1 MAIIEIAK
9 IQVRRGQEEITG
21 LPQLD
26 SGEFGWAVDTRKL
39 YIGNGT
45 LAEGAPELGN
55 TEIITE
61 HTVPNIFN
69 LPSYSYTGHS
79 PSPVNTDITRTVFS
93 KLDDFVT
100 VLDFGATGDGVT
112 NDTPYI
118 QKAIDQL
125 FLNTDKNYEASRRTL
140 YFPAGKYIVTSTIYV
155 PPYANIVGDGPD
167 KTKLEINTTTNTL
180 MQFCDGSSSGNGGTY
195 TVFVSGSSNIT
206 SLGKPSNINI
216 TGVTFHYG
224 TGTSTTTAQP
234 LLRVDCAEDTIIDN
248 CKFSGNHASGLFS
261 SSNYAGIE
269 LRGQGA
275 ILTKNVQIKNSTFY
289 KIKFGL
295 KSDYDIEDII
305 IENNKFNNL
314 YQGILWANSVAP
326 NNVTGPMKTKITKNL
341 FENIEYHGIF
351 VGVGLNINLPRGH
364 VSSFN
369 SFSQVGNNMNNN
381 GDLDSASAVIEFQAP
396 GNISIGDRFDR
407 TSVVDLQGNDSTILQ
422 PTIKGKVDYTGVVS
436 TSTISTSASPLPFC
450 RIPYTDSDQ
459 AINLQY
465 IINKQSLGISRKGNL
480 LISVSKVAPVPTISV
495 TETYSYVGA
504 SNGDLTFSAS
514 LNTATNAISVN
525 YISGNSFGT
534 LEYFYKVLQ

>member
-112 NDTPYI
+112 DDTPYI

-125 FLNTDKNYEASRRTL
+125 FLNTDKGYEASRRTL

-167 KTKLEINTTTNTL
+167 KTKLEINTTTSTL
-180 MQFCDGSSSGNGGTY
+180 MQFCDGSSLGNGGTY

-206 SLGKPSNINI
+206 SLSKPKNINLK
-216 TGVTFHYG
+216 GVTFYYG
-224 TGTSTTTAQP
+224 TGTSTTSAQP
-234 LLRVDCAEDTIIDN
+234 LLRVDCAEDTVIDN
-248 CKFSGNHASGLFS
+248 CKFSGNYSSGLPA
-261 SSNYAGIE
+261 SSNYVGIE

-275 ILTKNVQIKNSTFY
+275 ILTKNV
-289 KIKFGL
+289 KIKECIFSKVKLGL
-295 KSDYDIEDII
+295 KSDYDIEDIV
-305 IENNKFNNL
+305 IENNKFGNL
-314 YQGILWANSVAP
+314 YQGILWANSVAA

-341 FENIEYHGIF
+341 FENIEYQGIF
-351 VGVGLNINLPRGH
+351 VGLGLNVNIPRGH
-364 VSSFN
+364 VSSYN
-369 SFSQVGNNMNNN
+369 SFSQVGNNMSNN
-381 GDLDSASAVIEFQAP
+381 GDLNSASAIIEFQAP

-407 TSVVDLQGNDSTILQ
+407 VHVVNLGGSDSTILS
-422 PTIKGKVDYTGVVS
+422 PIIKGRVDYTGVVS
-436 TSTISTSASPLPFC
+436 TATITTSASPLTFC

-459 AINLQY
+459 AINMQY

-480 LISVSKVAPVPTISV
+480 LISVSKVAPNPTVSV
-495 TETYSYVGA
+495 TENYSYVG
-504 SNGDLTFSAS
+504 SSSGDLTFTAS
-514 LNTATNAISVN
+514 LNTATNAIYVG
-525 YISGNSFGT
+525 YVSGNSFGT
-534 LEYFYKVLQ
+534 LEYFYRVLQ